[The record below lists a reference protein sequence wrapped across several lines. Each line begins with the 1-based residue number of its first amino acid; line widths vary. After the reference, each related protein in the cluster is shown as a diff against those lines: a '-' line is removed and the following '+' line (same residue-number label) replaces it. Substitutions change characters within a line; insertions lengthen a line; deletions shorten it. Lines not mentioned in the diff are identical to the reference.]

1 LYKTCFTCK
10 QIGPG
15 TVHLHFTSS
24 FGEGIFVQT
33 LTPVEP
39 FHLVLV
45 HRLYTSWSIPTW
57 VGRIFLALEAI
68 QVDRDVMV
76 WNNKMYV
83 AKPLLLKEDQLIATY
98 RRWFNQFYSD
108 NSPTLESL
116 QESSTMLDW

>member
-1 LYKTCFTCK
+1 
-10 QIGPG
+10 
-15 TVHLHFTSS
+15 
-24 FGEGIFVQT
+24 
-33 LTPVEP
+33 
-39 FHLVLV
+39 
-45 HRLYTSWSIPTW
+45 
-57 VGRIFLALEAI
+57 
-68 QVDRDVMV
+68 MV